1 MRQIPLAIG
10 LESAPTFESFVPG
23 ANAGVLELLASLPLA
38 SSQVY
43 LWGPSGSGKTHLLQA
58 AVREL
63 QTAGQRAGW
72 FRPGDA
78 GPWTLEPHWAAVVV
92 DDCERLDESEQRSA
106 FSLFVEAA
114 ERGIG
119 IGAAGRLP
127 PVDLP
132 LREDLRSRLG
142 WCHVFAL
149 QPLDEADARAAV
161 RREAD
166 RRGLFL
172 SDDVM
177 AFLMRRFSRDLK
189 DMMAL
194 LDAIDRY
201 AWVERRAI
209 TLPMV
214 RRMLADDEALEAS
227 MP

>member
-10 LESAPTFESFVPG
+10 LDTTPTFDSFVPG
-23 ANAGVLELLASLPLA
+23 VNAEALEHLASLPLSA
-38 SSQVY
+38 RQVY
-43 LWGPSGSGKTHLLQA
+43 LWGPSGSGKTHLLRSGVQA
-58 AVREL
+58 L
-63 QTAGQRAGW
+63 QVGGQHAGW
-72 FRPGDA
+72 FKAGDA
-78 GPWTLEPHWAAVVV
+78 GPWILEPHWAAVVI
-92 DDCERLDESEQRSA
+92 DDCDRLDEAEQRSA

-114 ERGIG
+114 ERGVG
-119 IGAAGRLP
+119 IGAAGRWP

-149 QPLDEADARAAV
+149 QCLDEADARAAV

-194 LDAIDRY
+194 LDTIDRY

-209 TLPMV
+209 TLPLV
-214 RRMLADDEALEAS
+214 RRMLADDKALETS
-227 MP
+227 HS